1 MQIVSHLRQRLSAL
15 DNQVPPE
22 QQLSRDAKM
31 SLYIHFLFQ
40 FGASMSGVFLNL
52 YLWRLTES
60 LTVNGIYN
68 IINFAVAP
76 FSFALGGWI
85 AKKRDPLV
93 VYRAGIAL
101 IALFYLVVMIV
112 QENLVVYYPLFA
124 VFGGLGGGF
133 YWVGYI
139 VLMYDVSTEK
149 NRVRYLSFN
158 SIFFTL
164 AGLLGPAIAGFLIAR
179 SEQLAG
185 YLTVF
190 SISFVL
196 LFLAAIFSLRIKAV
210 TSRSK
215 RYFLKLG
222 PLLMHKNNEW
232 LMGLACFFVIGL
244 FQGIMLF
251 LPNILLFRALSRE
264 DLIGYL
270 GVLFSAVSISMAF
283 FLPRFLKEERR
294 KFYLLLVAIGYFT
307 GATVMRI
314 EYTLVTVLCFLI
326 LNALFSPMQ
335 GNIMTSYY
343 FGITSRLPLKGQLRI
358 EAVVFREAFLNTGR
372 VLSILALILLSGDL
386 DTGKLTLL
394 LMAAA
399 ATQIIIVGLI
409 GRK

>member
-1 MQIVSHLRQRLSAL
+1 
-15 DNQVPPE
+15 
-22 QQLSRDAKM
+22 
-31 SLYIHFLFQ
+31 IHFLFQ

-60 LTVNGIYN
+60 LTINGTYN
-68 IINFAVAP
+68 IINFAVSP
-76 FSFALGGWI
+76 LSFALGGWI

-101 IALFYLVVMIV
+101 IALFYLVVMVV
-112 QENLVVYYPLFA
+112 QEDLVTYYPLFA
-124 VFGGLGGGF
+124 VFAGLGGGF

-139 VLMYDVSTEK
+139 VLMYDVSTEL
-149 NRVRYLSFN
+149 NRVRYLAFN
-158 SIFFTL
+158 SISFTL
-164 AGLLGPAIAGFLIAR
+164 AGLFGPAIAGFLIAR
-179 SEQLAG
+179 SDNLAG

-196 LFLAAIFSLRIKAV
+196 LLLAAIFSLRIKAV

-215 RYFLKLG
+215 RYFLRLG
-222 PLLMHKNNEW
+222 PLIMLKNKEW
-232 LMGLACFFVIGL
+232 LMGLLCFFVMGL

-270 GVLFSAVSISMAF
+270 GVLFSTVSITMAF
-283 FLPRFLKEERR
+283 FLPRFVKEERKR
-294 KFYLLLVAIGYFT
+294 FFLLLVAVGYLA
-307 GATVMRI
+307 GATLMRI
-314 EYTLVTVLCFLI
+314 EYTIVTVLGFLI
-326 LNALFSPMQ
+326 LNALFNPMQ

-343 FGITSRLPLKGQLRI
+343 FKLTSQLPLKGQLRI
-358 EAVVFREAFLNTGR
+358 ESVVFRETFLNIGR
-372 VLSILALILLSGDL
+372 VLSILVLIILCGDL
-386 DTGKLTLL
+386 DTNKLTLL

-399 ATQIIIVGLI
+399 ATQVIIVGLI